1 MVPSEWVLTTG
12 CLATLV
18 LLLAVSAAIVVRS
31 YLIRR
36 RQRRL
41 LDDAV
46 RDGLL
51 PAGPGG
57 FGSGAGAGRALGT
70 ARRPELVDVYLG
82 SAPAEKGRRRSVGSE
97 DGAGSTRSVGGG
109 WWNAVMVSP
118 ACLVDWVHC
127 ARGDVC

>member
-1 MVPSEWVLTTG
+1 MVPTQSVLTTG

-41 LDDAV
+41 LDEAV

-51 PAGPGG
+51 PGAPTGA
-57 FGSGAGAGRALGT
+57 AGAGRGALL
-70 ARRPELVDVYLG
+70 ARKPELVDVYLG
-82 SAPAEKGRRRSVGSE
+82 SAPAEKGKRRSVSE
-97 DGAGSTRSVGGG
+97 DGASSVSMGSVGGG
-109 WWNAVMVSP
+109 WWNAVMVS
-118 ACLVDWVHC
+118 AAGLAVST
-127 ARGDVC
+127 RGDGVC

>member
-1 MVPSEWVLTTG
+1 MSPLPGSSRMVPNQWVLTTG

-51 PAGPGG
+51 PAAPGG
-57 FGSGAGAGRALGT
+57 FGPGAGRAPGT

-97 DGAGSTRSVGGG
+97 DGGAGSTKSVGRRSREWRGG
-109 WWNAVMVSP
+109 VGKNP
-118 ACLVDWVHC
+118 
-127 ARGDVC
+127 